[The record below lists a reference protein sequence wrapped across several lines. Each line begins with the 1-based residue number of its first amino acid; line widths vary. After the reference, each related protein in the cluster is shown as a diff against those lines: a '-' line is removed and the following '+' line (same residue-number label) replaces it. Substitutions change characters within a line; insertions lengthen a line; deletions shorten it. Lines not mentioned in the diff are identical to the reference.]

1 MRGGAVHRTGKGGDT
16 VPRRRGSTSF
26 STGWC
31 LSLGLL
37 LLLAMP
43 SLADDGRPAAAKD
56 SSGTSPAAP
65 GAPPDRKGPADS
77 DAEAAG
83 VNLDDLL
90 ARFAEKAKQ
99 YETIALR
106 FICIESIRGGEN
118 LKEERRFDYMYV
130 EAQEQRYMPY
140 RQRHTD
146 RPTRG
151 VQESAI
157 NLAFP
162 DSYSWTLMFL
172 QKRQHIFHFR
182 YVGQEWFSLRLA
194 YVLEFTAPLPF
205 ISGQTIYEWS
215 GRVWIDSEN
224 YNFLKVEASPGNQ
237 EERLKSELKSYRE
250 SPRFLVF
257 AMGHK
262 PRGSSYNITFLNEFQ
277 KISLPDQ
284 AEYRGFSLDL
294 DGNEEWEEQ
303 TVLRYTGYRFYNV
316 DAKDLLLKQP

>member
-1 MRGGAVHRTGKGGDT
+1 MHRTAACL
-16 VPRRRGSTSF
+16 
-26 STGWC
+26 C
-31 LSLGLL
+31 LSLGLVL
-37 LLLAMP
+37 LSPGALLK
-43 SLADDGRPAAAKD
+43 ADDGRPSAAPAPAGPPTPP
-56 SSGTSPAAP
+56 SSGAL
-65 GAPPDRKGPADS
+65 PDRNGSADG
-77 DAEAAG
+77 DAEATG

-90 ARFAEKAKQ
+90 ARFAEKARQ

-106 FICIESIRGGEN
+106 FICIESIRAGEN
-118 LKEERRFDYMYV
+118 LKDERRFDYMYV
-130 EAQEQRYMPY
+130 EAQEQRYVPY
-140 RQRHTD
+140 RQRHTE

-151 VQESAI
+151 VQESAL
-157 NLAFP
+157 NFEFP

-172 QKRQHIFHFR
+172 QKRQHIFHFH
-182 YVGQEWFSLRLA
+182 YVGQEWFSLRRA

-205 ISGQTIYEWS
+205 TAGQTIYEWS

-224 YNFLKVEASPGNQ
+224 YNFLKVEAAPGNQ

-284 AEYRGFSLDL
+284 AEYRSFTLDL
-294 DGNEEWEEQ
+294 DGDEEWEGQ
-303 TVLRYTGYRFYNV
+303 TILRYTGYRFYNV
-316 DAKDLLLKQP
+316 DAKDLLLKQH